1 MGEVVHEIHFG
12 GMMLVVLAPGGGSK
26 EYTVQIGDYGDI
38 ESFVPRHAFSFAEL
52 PIVGR
57 LMNMAYP
64 WIFQHQRS
72 S

>member
-12 GMMLVVLAPGGGSK
+12 GMMLVVYAPGGRSQ
-26 EYTVQIGDYGDI
+26 EYSVQVGDYSDL
-38 ESFVPRHAFSFAEL
+38 ESFVPRHAFTFAEL

-64 WIFQHQRS
+64 WIFQHQRNS
-72 S
+72 